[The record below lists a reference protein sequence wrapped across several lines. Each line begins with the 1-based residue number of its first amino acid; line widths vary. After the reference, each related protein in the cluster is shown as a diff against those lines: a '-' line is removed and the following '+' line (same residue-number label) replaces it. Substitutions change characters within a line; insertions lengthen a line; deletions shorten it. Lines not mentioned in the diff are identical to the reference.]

1 MTLAKI
7 PRPAVPNL
15 RRATDQTVSS
25 ESPARHRFWGR
36 WTRSRLLTMGGIG
49 LSLVLA
55 GCGGAAAASS
65 TTPASTKTAG
75 PAITPTI
82 AVQAPKVAGPG
93 VTAPTKAAKTGSP
106 PAAGTSTA
114 APAQAPAPATAAKP
128 ASPVAKAPAATPPA
142 AAAKPVNSDAGIP
155 QGGGDGDPDNAG
167 GPNDGDGGI

>member
-1 MTLAKI
+1 MTLVKMH
-7 PRPAVPNL
+7 RPAAPTL
-15 RRATDQTVSS
+15 RRATDQAVSS
-25 ESPARHRFWGR
+25 APPAGHRFWGR
-36 WTRSRLLTMGGIG
+36 WTRSRLLTIGGIG

-82 AVQAPKVAGPG
+82 AVQAPKITGPG
-93 VTAPTKAAKTGSP
+93 VTAPTRAAKTGNP

-114 APAQAPAPATAAKP
+114 VQAPAPAPPTAAKP

-142 AAAKPVNSDAGIP
+142 AAAEPANPDAGIP